1 MYKGGFRGGGGCGV
15 ATAPKHLN
23 FEINLT
29 FTFCYALQGEN
40 SSRRHFESFHST
52 TSEAH
57 LPDFGVGGLTL
68 VDFSLL

>member
-1 MYKGGFRGGGGCGV
+1 MYKGGFRGGGLWGCNP
-15 ATAPKHLN
+15 PKHLN
-23 FEINLT
+23 FEINLM

-52 TSEAH
+52 TSETH